1 MFVKK
6 NFLRNVFLRAI
17 LLHMQMKNLF
27 LVIYAANNFLGKV
40 I

>member
-1 MFVKK
+1 
-6 NFLRNVFLRAI
+6 
-17 LLHMQMKNLF
+17 MQMKNLF